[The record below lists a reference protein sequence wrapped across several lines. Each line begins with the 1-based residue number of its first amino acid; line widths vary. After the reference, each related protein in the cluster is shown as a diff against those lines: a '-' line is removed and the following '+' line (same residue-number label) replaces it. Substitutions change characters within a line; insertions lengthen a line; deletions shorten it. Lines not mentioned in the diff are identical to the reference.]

1 MAALDIVSV
10 ASLTFGAHVSGPNQ
24 FLLANGL
31 ANSAHVPAT
40 GSGSAATVPVRSRLY
55 AVTWAFERN
64 TRHNFHLMKLT
75 NNGRQFHSRLH
86 FPATQTKSGVLIP
99 DPRLSDVFDAGDKVE
114 IMSTDPLD
122 NFPGPIIV
130 TLYLAAL

>member
-1 MAALDIVSV
+1 
-10 ASLTFGAHVSGPNQ
+10 
-24 FLLANGL
+24 
-31 ANSAHVPAT
+31 
-40 GSGSAATVPVRSRLY
+40 
-55 AVTWAFERN
+55 
-64 TRHNFHLMKLT
+64 MKLT